1 MPKFF
6 VDPSQIVD
14 GRVEIRGNDA
24 SHISFSLRMAKGD
37 HIFVCDGQET
47 EYECALAEFLP
58 DCVIADI
65 ISRRTASSESPLK
78 IYLYQALPKGDKL
91 ETVIQKAVECGVFE
105 IIPFESERCVV
116 KAKADAEERKTIR
129 RNRIAEEAAK
139 QSGRGYVPKVSPT
152 LSFDAALN
160 GAALADLSLICYE
173 DETGMTLK
181 QALVAAKQEKIA
193 SISLMIGSEGGFSA
207 KEVEKAKNVG
217 ILAVSLGKRIL
228 RTETAPIFALGGI
241 SYEFEL

>member
-6 VDPSQIVD
+6 VDPTQIVD
-14 GRVEIRGNDA
+14 GKIEICGNDA

-37 HIFVCDGQET
+37 RIFVCDGQET
-47 EYECALAEFLP
+47 EYECVLAEFLP
-58 DCVIADI
+58 DCVIADVV
-65 ISRRTASSESPLK
+65 SRRAASSESPVK

-105 IIPFESERCVV
+105 VIPFESERCVV

-160 GAALADLSLICYE
+160 GAAAADLSLICYE

-181 QALVAAKQEKIA
+181 NALVVAKQKKIA

-207 KEVEKAKNVG
+207 KEVEKAKNAG

-241 SYEFEL
+241 AYEFEL